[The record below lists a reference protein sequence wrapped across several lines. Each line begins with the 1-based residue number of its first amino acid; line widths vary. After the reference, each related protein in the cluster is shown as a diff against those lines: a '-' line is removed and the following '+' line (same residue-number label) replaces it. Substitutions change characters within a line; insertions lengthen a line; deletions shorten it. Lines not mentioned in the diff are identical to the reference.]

1 MSDLDVHKDDYE
13 GADDGC
19 TKLWYKKFRTVLG
32 NTDITCTPD
41 DPVSISEVVNRSLG
55 NNLLE
60 TLVEQSNV
68 YHVQNADKYKSPQSP

>member
-1 MSDLDVHKDDYE
+1 MIM
-13 GADDGC
+13 
-19 TKLWYKKFRTVLG
+19 RVLMMVVSNYDIRNLEQFSG
-32 NTDITCTPD
+32 NTDITFTPD

-60 TLVEQSNV
+60 ILVEQSNL